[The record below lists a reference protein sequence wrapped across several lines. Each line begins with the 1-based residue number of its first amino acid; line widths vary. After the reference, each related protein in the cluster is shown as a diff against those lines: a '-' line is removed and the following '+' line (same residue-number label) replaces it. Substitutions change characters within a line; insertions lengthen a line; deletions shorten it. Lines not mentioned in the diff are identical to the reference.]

1 MKFFRSLL
9 AKYMLI
15 IVLAISIVQISY
27 LGVATFMLGISKT
40 GSGDF
45 SSEAL
50 LESDIEEQWHTQAK
64 SINNASEDT
73 IEQLFQKW
81 QGQYPTAS
89 MFWVSEKGNLLTT
102 MNVQDEL
109 PVKWTP
115 AFTTKFIK
123 ERYGSDPFTVIA
135 FLGDD
140 VSNGFI
146 VLEISRDVFKP
157 PLMKI
162 YDNYGSF
169 LFFGVVAVILFFIAV
184 SFLFFKG
191 IRKRLLH
198 LQEAMEIRDVDGL
211 PIEIQVKKRDEIGQ
225 LEHSFNRMVCELRDS
240 KQRQQKEEQ
249 LRRELIANLSHD
261 LRTPLTKVRAQS
273 YTISKEALSEEGIQA
288 LKAMETSIVNIDALI
303 ENLMSYTLLMASKY
317 KFEPKNINVI
327 RFVREHLTTWYP
339 VFEREGFTI
348 DIELQAFESNEWS
361 VDPLWLGRIFD
372 NIFQNVLRHANSG
385 KYISVKTKS
394 TESYTAFIIED
405 HGQGMKNESNAKGAG
420 IGLSIVDIMVKG
432 MDLEWEISSGQSGT
446 KIIIKNVMQSAK
458 LGN

>member
-15 IVLAISIVQISY
+15 IILAISIVQISY
-27 LGVATFMLGISKT
+27 LGVAIFVLGITKT
-40 GSGDF
+40 GTGEF
-45 SSEAL
+45 SSGVL
-50 LESDIEEQWHTQAK
+50 VESDIEEQWHAQAK
-64 SINNASEDT
+64 NMTNATDDAVT
-73 IEQLFQKW
+73 QLFQKW
-81 QGQYPTAS
+81 QEQFPKAS
-89 MFWVSEKGNLLTT
+89 MFWVSEEGNLLTT
-102 MNVQDEL
+102 WNVKDQL
-109 PVKWTP
+109 PAKWTP
-115 AFTTKFIK
+115 AYTTQFIK
-123 ERYGSDPFTVIA
+123 ERYGDDPFTVIA

-140 VSNGFI
+140 ISNGFI
-146 VLEISRDVFKP
+146 VLEIPRVAFNP
-157 PLMKI
+157 PLIKV
-162 YDNYGSF
+162 YDNYGNF
-169 LFFGVVAVILFFIAV
+169 LFFGVIAVILFFIVV
-184 SFLFFKG
+184 SLLFFKG
-191 IRKRLLH
+191 IRKRLLY

-273 YTISKEALSEEGIQA
+273 YTISKEALSEEGKQA
-288 LKAMETSIVNIDALI
+288 LKAMDTSIVNIDALI

-317 KFEPKNINVI
+317 KFEPKDINVI

-348 DIELQAFESNEWS
+348 DIELQPFEPIEWR
-361 VDPLWLGRIFD
+361 VDPLWLGRVFD

-385 KYISVKTKS
+385 KYISVKTES
-394 TESYTAFIIED
+394 TVCYTAFIVED

-420 IGLSIVDIMVKG
+420 IGLSIVDVMIKG
-432 MDLEWEISSGQSGT
+432 MHLEWDILSDHSGT
-446 KIIIKNVMQSAK
+446 KIIIKKSAK
-458 LGN
+458 LEK

>member
-15 IVLAISIVQISY
+15 IILAISIVQISY
-27 LGVATFMLGISKT
+27 LGVAIFVLGITKT
-40 GSGDF
+40 GTGEF
-45 SSEAL
+45 SSGVL
-50 LESDIEEQWHTQAK
+50 VESDIEEQWHAQAK
-64 SINNASEDT
+64 NMTNATDDAVT
-73 IEQLFQKW
+73 QLFQKW
-81 QGQYPTAS
+81 QEQFATAS
-89 MFWVSEKGNLLTT
+89 MFWVSEEGNLLTT
-102 MNVQDEL
+102 WNVKDQL
-109 PVKWTP
+109 PAKWTP
-115 AFTTKFIK
+115 AYTTQFIK
-123 ERYGSDPFTVIA
+123 ERYGDDPFTVIA

-140 VSNGFI
+140 ISNGFI
-146 VLEISRDVFKP
+146 VLEIPRVAFNP
-157 PLMKI
+157 PLIKV
-162 YDNYGSF
+162 YDNYGNF
-169 LFFGVVAVILFFIAV
+169 LFFGVIAVILFFIVV
-184 SFLFFKG
+184 SLLFFKG
-191 IRKRLLH
+191 IRKRLLY

-273 YTISKEALSEEGIQA
+273 YTISKEALSEEGKQA
-288 LKAMETSIVNIDALI
+288 LKAMDTSIVNIDALI

-317 KFEPKNINVI
+317 KFEPKDINVI

-348 DIELQAFESNEWS
+348 DIELQPFEPIEWR
-361 VDPLWLGRIFD
+361 VDPLWLGRVFD

-385 KYISVKTKS
+385 KYISVKTES
-394 TESYTAFIIED
+394 TECYTAFIVED

-420 IGLSIVDIMVKG
+420 IGLSIVDVMIKG
-432 MDLEWEISSGQSGT
+432 MHLEWDILSDHSGT
-446 KIIIKNVMQSAK
+446 KIIIKKSAK
-458 LGN
+458 LEK